1 MKRPDKTWAITIG
14 VMCAV
19 VVIGT
24 LFTCNAEANGRG
36 HHNERQETSR
46 NNNLN
51 ANLNSNQNTSGSS
64 VDSRTNVIAGSASNS
79 GGNDLRSSSSGG
91 DVGISITDAADSTT
105 ATGGVGQGGESAST
119 DNSVTTT
126 NTDNSTDY
134 DYAASS
140 AASVFAG
147 YCQSGASAQI
157 SGGGFSVVNTDAFC
171 EMIRLKDEMWED
183 AQREK
188 CSVPICE
195 GICTDKIATVELRC
209 GEGSNYALYM
219 ERYHWASN
227 ESFLLIERTK
237 EVALFDRFVG
247 YLMKGLA
254 IVGGA
259 IILL

>member
-1 MKRPDKTWAITIG
+1 MKRPSKKTMISVGVLWAVVIIG
-14 VMCAV
+14 V
-19 VVIGT
+19 
-24 LFTCNAEANGRG
+24 LFTYNAMANGRG
-36 HHNERQETSR
+36 HHNDQQGT
-46 NNNLN
+46 NTNLN
-51 ANLNSNQNTSGSS
+51 ANANINSNQSTSRSSS
-64 VDSRTNVIAGSASNS
+64 VAGANAQSGAYSNS
-79 GGNDLRSSSSGG
+79 GDNDIRSSAVGG
-91 DVGISITDAADSTT
+91 DSGASVTNTGGAVNSS
-105 ATGGVGQGGESAST
+105 GGVGQGGDVANT
-119 DNSVTTT
+119 DNSVT
-126 NTDNSTDY
+126 NTDNSNNY
-134 DYAASS
+134 DEAAHS